1 MDELLTRS
9 LWFRLLKDEFDS
21 FLDHRKSQ
29 ARPTKVKQHNM
40 LLPTA
45 CSVKSIPSLCPL
57 SISLFLPFKL
67 FSRNL
72 SLGSLSSSSCV
83 CADFFHRVA
92 DSVHRV
98 VECPVYRCR

>member
-45 CSVKSIPSLCPL
+45 CSVKSVPSLCPL

-67 FSRNL
+67 SLVL
-72 SLGSLSSSSCV
+72 SHFDLLLSV
-83 CADFFHRVA
+83 CL
-92 DSVHRV
+92 
-98 VECPVYRCR
+98 C